1 MQLSILTAQ
10 DALEQLAN
18 SWPSLQSR
26 CAHGDNSNSYLRLAV
41 HLKDKP
47 QSELMVLCVHDGN
60 PREEL
65 HALCIVENQRHW
77 IASKHCLAN
86 WISEPG
92 LDSTP
97 LVAREQLFSALTALL
112 RELPSA
118 QAGNIMSLRHLLPA
132 QPIAHALL
140 AICEQQ
146 QLIAKVSSERKGSL
160 CEISIPLGSQATR
173 QNPLKSQHEFNSL
186 RSLP

>member
-10 DALEQLAN
+10 EALEQLAN
-18 SWPSLQSR
+18 SWLSLQNR
-26 CAHGDNSNSYLRLAV
+26 CNHGDNSNSYLRLAD
-41 HLKDKP
+41 HLKDNP
-47 QSELMVLCVHDGN
+47 HSELMVLCVHDGKAS
-60 PREEL
+60 EEL
-65 HALCIVENQRHW
+65 HAVCIVENQRHW

-97 LVAREQLFSALTALL
+97 LVAPEQLFSALTALL

-118 QAGNIMSLRHLLPA
+118 QTSNTLSLRHLLPS

-146 QLIAKVSSERKGSL
+146 QLIANVSSERQGSL
-160 CEISIPLGSQATR
+160 CEIRIPLKPQVT
-173 QNPLKSQHEFNSL
+173 QLNPLNNQHEFNSL

>member
-18 SWPSLQSR
+18 SWLSLQSR
-26 CAHGDNSNSYLRLAV
+26 CAHSDNSNSYLRLAD
-41 HLKDKP
+41 HLKDNP
-47 QSELMVLCVHDGN
+47 QSELMVLCVHDGK
-60 PREEL
+60 PSEEL

-97 LVAREQLFSALTALL
+97 LISHEQLFSALTALL

-118 QAGNIMSLRHLLPA
+118 QAAKSLSLRHLLPA

-146 QLIAKVSSERKGSL
+146 HLIANVSSERKGSL
-160 CEISIPLGSQATR
+160 CEINIPLQSQATQ
-173 QNPLKSQHEFNSL
+173 QNPLKNQHEFNSL